1 MLNLIRLKSGGLPG
15 KLSLRLA
22 CAGAALVASLLLT
35 VTVGADV
42 PTPAG
47 KQYVAKWAST
57 AVSEMHRS
65 GVPASITLAQGLL
78 ESNYGKS
85 PLATKANNHFG
96 IKCHDW
102 KGEKTYHDD
111 DHKGE
116 CFRKYSKAEDSFR
129 DHSDFLRYRDRY
141 KSLFDL
147 KITDY
152 KGWAHG
158 LKKAGYATDPSYPQ
172 KLINLIETY
181 NLTKYDS
188 GSNIPDTPNVL
199 ETPVAAAAGEVVKFS
214 MSRKIYSQ
222 NKVPFVYSLPGETYR
237 SIAESNNLFLK
248 EVLKYND
255 LNKSRDLEPGTIV
268 YLRSKKGKA
277 AKHVDKYVAE
287 GGETMWEIS
296 QRFGVKLK
304 KLVKM
309 NGLPEKYQARPED
322 EIRLR

>member
-1 MLNLIRLKSGGLPG
+1 MASSHINSERISFIFKKISSGA
-15 KLSLRLA
+15 SILA
-22 CAGAALVASLLLT
+22 VVCALLAPTLT
-35 VTVGADV
+35 TADT
-42 PTPAG
+42 PTSIG
-47 KQYVAKWAST
+47 KQYVSKWSAT
-57 AVSEMHRS
+57 AVSEMKRS
-65 GVPASITLAQGLL
+65 GIPASITLAQGLL
-78 ESNYGKS
+78 ESNFGKS

-116 CFRKYSKAEDSFR
+116 CFRKYSKAEDSFK

-141 KSLFDL
+141 KFLFDI

-152 KGWAHG
+152 KGWCYG
-158 LKKAGYATDPSYPQ
+158 LKKAGYATDPQYPQ

-181 NLTKYDS
+181 NLTRFDT
-188 GSNIPDTPNVL
+188 GVVVPDTPNEL

-214 MSRKIYSQ
+214 MSRQIYSQ
-222 NKVPFVYSLPGETYR
+222 NKVPFVYSLAGESYA
-237 SIAESNNLFLK
+237 SIAESNNLFLR
-248 EVLKYND
+248 EILKFND
-255 LNKSRDLEPGTIV
+255 LSKTRELEPGTVV
-268 YLRSKKGKA
+268 YLRAKKGKA

-296 QRFGVKLK
+296 QRFGIKLK
-304 KLVKM
+304 KLLKM
-309 NGLPEKYQARPED
+309 NGVGRNYQVRSED